1 MASANMWTPFAK
13 QSMLTFDFDT
23 KALTDQIDA
32 LKVKAETA
40 IRPAAQAGAQVYYE
54 AVLATVPESK
64 KGHWFQGTTAKAAS
78 TPEAK
83 RAASYW
89 FESGSLKNAVYQAYS
104 KDNSDKTKA
113 EYHVAW
119 NHRKVPYGFM
129 VVAGTSRGVK
139 GNDFI
144 GKARLSVQARALAA
158 MTAEFETRMR

>member
-1 MASANMWTPFAK
+1 
-13 QSMLTFDFDT
+13 MLTFDFDT

-54 AVLATVPESK
+54 AVLETVPTSK
-64 KGHWFQGTTAKAAS
+64 RGHWFQGTAAKAAS

-89 FESGSLKNAVYQAYS
+89 FESGSLKGAIYQVYS
-104 KDNSDKTKA
+104 KSGSGKDKA

-129 VVAGTSRGVK
+129 VALGTAGGAK
-139 GNDFI
+139 ANDFI
-144 GKARLSVQARALAA
+144 GRAEKTVKQRAIDA
-158 MTAEFETRMR
+158 MAKEFEQRMKTS

>member
-1 MASANMWTPFAK
+1 
-13 QSMLTFDFDT
+13 MLTFDFDT

-40 IRPAAQAGAQVYYE
+40 IRPAAQAGAQVFYE
-54 AVLATVPESK
+54 AVLETVPTSK
-64 KGHWFQGTTAKAAS
+64 RGHWFQGTAAKAAG

-89 FESGSLKNAVYQAYS
+89 FESGSLKNAVYQVYS
-104 KDNSDKTKA
+104 KSGSGKDKA

-129 VVAGTSRGVK
+129 VALGTAGGAK
-139 GNDFI
+139 ANDFI
-144 GKARLSVQARALAA
+144 GKAEKTVKQRAIDA
-158 MTAEFETRMR
+158 MEKEFDQRMKTS